1 MRKLAPSELTVMFDL
16 AELGFDDTSEIKE
29 TSYGWIGQQ
38 RAEKAARF
46 GLSLERPDYHLFVL
60 GEAGSGRSSLMYRL
74 MQQVAATRPA
84 ASDLV
89 YLQNFECPE
98 RPLALRLHTGQATT
112 LRRVLEGFSERIARD
127 IPHKLDEESVR
138 LDSERLKKSHRQ
150 PAEQAYVDLVAF
162 AAARHFA
169 LRREDGRLVFT
180 LRDEHGQGMQEDAV
194 LALSP
199 EQRLVMETAE
209 QELRAEIGK
218 YLETVRPVE
227 EALEKALTQLRRE
240 AIVPVIKREIEGI
253 RHAMAGKVLEPE
265 KFARYLGELADDAL
279 RSMDLFAATP
289 EDAREQIESRL
300 LRYRVNVL
308 VDNSANAGAPV
319 LRDDDPVFRSLFGGI
334 DFQAESGVLAT
345 DFTRIRAG
353 NLHRAHGGYLLLHLR
368 DVVRDATVWEKLQRY
383 LRHGCLQ
390 IEEPAAVSGQLSAMT
405 LEPASLEIRTK
416 LVLIGSRED
425 YYGLQE
431 HDPDLMR
438 HFRVKVDF
446 AEYFP
451 ANSETRR
458 ALAAFIAQRC
468 CNLGLPHFSNAAVAR
483 LLLEMQRG
491 IDDQRHIGTEL
502 GELEAWLIEAAAF
515 CRSTGNEATVSA
527 QDVADAFMARR
538 ERHDYPEQQMLESI
552 AAGEL
557 LIRVQGA
564 VVGQINGMAQVDLG
578 DYRFGLPVRITAR
591 AYAGDEGVL
600 NIDREV
606 EMTCPSHDKG
616 VFILQGWLSAAFAH
630 LAPLSLS
637 ASLVF
642 EQEYHGVEGDSA
654 SCAELFALLSALS
667 GIALPQGLAVT
678 GAMNQHGEVMPVG
691 GINEKIE
698 GWFRTCRKLGLDGTQ
713 GAIVPA
719 RNLSHLVLDREVL
732 DAVERGDFRIHVMD
746 HVLEGIALLTGME
759 AGTADES
766 GNYPED
772 SVMGRAQHALE
783 EYRKACD
790 ESGHP
795 REHEHGK

>member
-1 MRKLAPSELTVMFDL
+1 MRELAPSELTVMYDL

-60 GEAGSGRSSLMYRL
+60 GEAGSGRSSLMFRL
-74 MQQVAATRPA
+74 MQEVAAARPA

-89 YLQNFECPE
+89 YLQNFEHPE
-98 RPLALRLHTGQATT
+98 RPLALRLQTGQAVA
-112 LRRVLEGFSERIARD
+112 LRKALEDFSERIARD
-127 IPHKLDEESVR
+127 LPRKLEEESVR
-138 LDSERLKKSHRQ
+138 LDSERVRKSHRQ
-150 PAEQAYVDLVAF
+150 PVEQAYADLVAF
-162 AAARHFA
+162 AASRHFA
-169 LRREDGRLVFT
+169 LRREEGRLVFT
-180 LRDEHGQGMQEDAV
+180 LRDENGQAMQDDAV

-199 EQRLVMETAE
+199 GQRLVMETAE
-209 QELRAEIGK
+209 QELRTEIGK
-218 YLETVRPVE
+218 YLEAVRPVE
-227 EALEKALTQLRRE
+227 EELEKALTQLRRQ
-240 AIVPVIKREIEGI
+240 AIVPVIEREIEGL
-253 RHAMAGKVLEPE
+253 RHAMADKVLEPE
-265 KFARYLGELADDAL
+265 KFSRYLNELAGDAL
-279 RSMDLFAATP
+279 RSFDLFT
-289 EDAREQIESRL
+289 ETHEEAREQIESRL
-300 LRYRVNVL
+300 TRYRVNVL
-308 VDNSANAGAPV
+308 VDNSVTAGAPA

-353 NLHRAHGGYLLLHLR
+353 NLHRAHDGYLMLHLR
-368 DVVRDATVWEKLQRY
+368 DVARDATVWEKLQRY

-390 IEEPAAVSGQLSAMT
+390 IEEPGAVSGQLSAMT
-405 LEPASLEIRTK
+405 LEPESLEIRTK

-451 ANSETRR
+451 ANSETRC

-468 CNLGLPHFSNAAVAR
+468 RALGLPHFSNAAVAR

-502 GELEAWLIEAAAF
+502 GELEAWLIESAAF
-515 CRSTGNEATVSA
+515 GRSKGGDSTVSV
-527 QDVADAFMARR
+527 QDVMDALTARR

-557 LIRVQGA
+557 MIRVHGA
-564 VVGQINGMAQVDLG
+564 VAGQINGLAQVDLG

-591 AYAGDEGVL
+591 TYAGDEGVL

-616 VFILQGWLSAAFAH
+616 VFILQGWLSSAFAH

-667 GIALPQGLAVT
+667 GIALPQGMAVT
-678 GAMNQHGEVMPVG
+678 GALNQHGEVMPVG

-698 GWFRTCRKLGLDGTQ
+698 GWFRTCQKLGLDGTQ
-713 GAIVPA
+713 GALIPA
-719 RNLSHLVLDREVL
+719 RNGSHLVLDREVL
-732 DAVERGDFRIHVMD
+732 EAVERGDFRILVMD
-746 HVLEGIALLTGME
+746 HVLEGIALLTGLE
-759 AGTADES
+759 AGVPDES
-766 GNYPED
+766 GGYPED

-783 EYRKACD
+783 DYRKACD

>member
-16 AELGFDDTSEIKE
+16 AELGFDDTSEIQE
-29 TSYGWIGQQ
+29 TSHGWIGQQ

-84 ASDLV
+84 APDLV

-98 RPLALRLHTGQATT
+98 RPLALRLHTGQAIT

-150 PAEQAYVDLVAF
+150 PAEQAYIDLVAF

-169 LRREDGRLVFT
+169 LRREEGRLVFT
-180 LRDEHGQGMQEDAV
+180 LRDENGQGMQEDAV

-227 EALEKALTQLRRE
+227 ETLEKALTQLRRE

-253 RHAMAGKVLEPE
+253 RHAMADKVLEPE

-279 RSMDLFAATP
+279 RSIALFAETR

-334 DFQAESGVLAT
+334 DFQAESGLLAT

-405 LEPASLEIRTK
+405 LEPESLEIRTK

-446 AEYFP
+446 SEYFP

-468 CNLGLPHFSNAAVAR
+468 RDLGLPHFSNVAVAR

-502 GELEAWLIEAAAF
+502 GELEAWLIEAAEF
-515 CRSTGNEATVSA
+515 
-527 QDVADAFMARR
+527 
-538 ERHDYPEQQMLESI
+538 
-552 AAGEL
+552 
-557 LIRVQGA
+557 
-564 VVGQINGMAQVDLG
+564 
-578 DYRFGLPVRITAR
+578 
-591 AYAGDEGVL
+591 
-600 NIDREV
+600 
-606 EMTCPSHDKG
+606 
-616 VFILQGWLSAAFAH
+616 
-630 LAPLSLS
+630 
-637 ASLVF
+637 
-642 EQEYHGVEGDSA
+642 
-654 SCAELFALLSALS
+654 
-667 GIALPQGLAVT
+667 
-678 GAMNQHGEVMPVG
+678 
-691 GINEKIE
+691 
-698 GWFRTCRKLGLDGTQ
+698 
-713 GAIVPA
+713 
-719 RNLSHLVLDREVL
+719 
-732 DAVERGDFRIHVMD
+732 
-746 HVLEGIALLTGME
+746 
-759 AGTADES
+759 
-766 GNYPED
+766 
-772 SVMGRAQHALE
+772 
-783 EYRKACD
+783 
-790 ESGHP
+790 
-795 REHEHGK
+795 

>member
-180 LRDEHGQGMQEDAV
+180 LRDEHGQAMQEDAV

-199 EQRLVMETAE
+199 EQRLVMEMAE

-289 EDAREQIESRL
+289 EDAREQIELRL

-468 CNLGLPHFSNAAVAR
+468 CDLGLPHFSNAAVAR

-515 CRSTGNEATVSA
+515 CRNTGNEATVSA
-527 QDVADAFMARR
+527 QDVADAFTARR

-591 AYAGDEGVL
+591 TYAGDEGVL